1 MLIQKLTTRVL
12 IISFGFNNI
21 TERQERSIELYTN
34 LQNKNRKT
42 PITRDEEEDEEEGE
56 EKEEE
61 EQQQKQRKEGEGF

>member
-1 MLIQKLTTRVL
+1 VL

-21 TERQERSIELYTN
+21 TERRERTIELATN

-56 EKEEE
+56 DE
-61 EQQQKQRKEGEGF
+61 EQQQKHRKEGEGL